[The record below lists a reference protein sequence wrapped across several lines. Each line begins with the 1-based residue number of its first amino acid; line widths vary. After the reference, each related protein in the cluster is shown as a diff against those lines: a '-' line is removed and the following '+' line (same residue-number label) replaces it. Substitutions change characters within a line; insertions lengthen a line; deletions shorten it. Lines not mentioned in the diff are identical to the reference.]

1 MAGDEAQP
9 SRSEDRVEAIIGN
22 YLEALAAGTAPDR
35 QELLAQH
42 PDLAADLA
50 VFFANHDRMQQLV
63 GPRPP
68 AADGMLPSGDGGGIP
83 TSAVRSAEEATRVD
97 QFVHQLV
104 DSSLMSAAAVTA
116 LINSLPAHEKPR
128 NGEQLA
134 RELVRQ
140 KKLTAYQAQ
149 QIYAG
154 QGRSLVLG
162 NYLILDQLGQGGM
175 GLVLKA
181 EHRRMKRL
189 VALKVLSP
197 KVTRTPEALRRF
209 QREVEAAARLTHPNI
224 VIAHDAD
231 EASGTHFLVM
241 EYVEGTDLSSLVTKR
256 GPLPLDQ
263 ALDCILQAARGLE
276 YAHQHG
282 VVHRDIKPSNL
293 LLDRQ
298 GTIKILDMG
307 LARLDSAGGEQD
319 QLTGA
324 GQIMGT
330 VAYMAPEQAL
340 DTKHADARADIYSL
354 GVTLWYLLTG
364 RPLFDGGSMVEKL
377 MAHQT
382 KPVPSLRSACPD
394 VSPALEE
401 VFTKMTAKSPE
412 TRYQT
417 MTEVIA
423 DLERCRSGTAAGVPA
438 VSAAAEEG
446 VKLEEFPRGIV
457 ALSHQRSLPERQA
470 SRTVQKVQRTKPT
483 RS

>member
-9 SRSEDRVEAIIGN
+9 SRSEDRVEAMIGN

-68 AADGMLPSGDGGGIP
+68 AADGTLPSGDGGGIP

-104 DSSLMSAAAVTA
+104 DSSLMSADAVTA
-116 LINSLPAHEKPR
+116 LIDSLPAHEKPR

-197 KVTRTPEALRRF
+197 KVTRTPEAVRRF
-209 QREVEAAARLTHPNI
+209 QREAEAAARLTHPNI

-307 LARLDSAGGEQD
+307 LRGS
-319 QLTGA
+319 TR
-324 GQIMGT
+324 
-330 VAYMAPEQAL
+330 
-340 DTKHADARADIYSL
+340 RA
-354 GVTLWYLLTG
+354 
-364 RPLFDGGSMVEKL
+364 
-377 MAHQT
+377 
-382 KPVPSLRSACPD
+382 
-394 VSPALEE
+394 
-401 VFTKMTAKSPE
+401 
-412 TRYQT
+412 
-417 MTEVIA
+417 
-423 DLERCRSGTAAGVPA
+423 
-438 VSAAAEEG
+438 
-446 VKLEEFPRGIV
+446 
-457 ALSHQRSLPERQA
+457 A
-470 SRTVQKVQRTKPT
+470 SRIN
-483 RS
+483 